1 MILADTSIW
10 IDYLRGQNDRFARY
24 IQEDR
29 IAMHSMILGELAL
42 GSFKDRQK
50 LLRGCASL
58 PLISTVS
65 HEAVMEFIDEF
76 SLMGKGIGWVDAN
89 LLASVSQDSVKLWT
103 RDKRLNV
110 IAQDLNLAHVSE

>member
-10 IDYLRGQNDRFARY
+10 IDYLRGQNNLLAQY
-24 IQEDR
+24 IQQDQLA
-29 IAMHSMILGELAL
+29 IHSMVLGELAL

-58 PLISTVS
+58 PLISLVS
-65 HEAVMEFIDEF
+65 HEVVMNFIDEF

-89 LLASVSQDSVKLWT
+89 LLVAVSQDSAKLWT
-103 RDKRLNV
+103 RDKRLNI
-110 IAQDLNLAHVSE
+110 IAQDLNLAHLC